1 VKLAIATDHA
11 GYDFKE
17 ELAAFLR
24 TEGHTVEDLGAYNKE
39 PSDYPD
45 FAKKLGEYVALGNAE
60 FGILICGSGIGMS
73 IAVNKIPGIRGAL
86 CHDLYTARMGRAHN
100 NANVLVLPSRLLA
113 MTISKEMTQLF
124 LATPFD
130 GGRHAARVDKMM
142 RLDAC

>member
-1 VKLAIATDHA
+1 MKLAIATDHA

-24 TEGHTVEDLGAYNKE
+24 AEGHAVEDLGAYNKE

-45 FAKKLGEYVALGNAE
+45 FAKKLGEYVAAGKAE

-73 IAVNKIPGIRGAL
+73 IAVNKIPGVRGAL
-86 CHDLYTARMGRAHN
+86 CHDLYTARMGRSHN
-100 NANVLVLPSRLLA
+100 NANVMILPSRLLA

-130 GGRHAARVDKMM
+130 GGRHTARVDKMM

>member
-1 VKLAIATDHA
+1 MKLAIATDHA

-24 TEGHTVEDLGAYNKE
+24 TEGHAVEDLGAYNKE

-45 FAKKLGEYVALGNAE
+45 FAKKLGEYVVGGKAE

-73 IAVNKIPGIRGAL
+73 IAVNKIPGVRGAL
-86 CHDLYTARMGRAHN
+86 CHDLYTARMGRSHN
-100 NANVLVLPSRLLA
+100 NANVMILPSRLLA
-113 MTISKEMTQLF
+113 LTISKEMTQLF

-130 GGRHAARVDKMM
+130 GGRHAARVEKIM